1 MLQAVLRLV
10 IQYGDFFAAQI
21 LKPSSR
27 TVEQGSRDSGVWEFL
42 GKLRT
47 QFIPECWSYGLLAN
61 RGKEG
66 PNNPSSYSLKF
77 PTWDLYGLPLY
88 KNREKRKG
96 TYGRGC

>member
-42 GKLRT
+42 GKL
-47 QFIPECWSYGLLAN
+47 
-61 RGKEG
+61 
-66 PNNPSSYSLKF
+66 
-77 PTWDLYGLPLY
+77 
-88 KNREKRKG
+88 
-96 TYGRGC
+96 